1 MKYQIPQHELMVA
14 EDAVSTFKKNNQV
27 VPNVDNIKCTRYA
40 IEAEVKMI
48 KVDDDIVTVSVHME
62 HGVFAATSTDAQAAC
77 SILQHQLAD
86 AIRGH

>member
-1 MKYQIPQHELMVA
+1 MNYSIPTHELMVA

-40 IEAEVKMI
+40 IEAEVKMTKADYGI
-48 KVDDDIVTVSVHME
+48 TISVCME
-62 HGVFAATSTDAQAAC
+62 HGAFTATAHDAQAAC